1 MSQFNLP
8 HWLSFLIVS
17 IAFGGR
23 IVGAIIYQKIIVT
36 LGSKKVFLISMIA
49 LGTISLVSGFA
60 SNVILLT
67 LIRFLVGVIFGISTS
82 FAIEQAVRSDNTF
95 IVAFTMSGW
104 AVGWVVG
111 AVTYLTLRFWYLIA
125 LSGVVTIPFSIHY
138 NKVESFKV
146 RNSGNVLDP
155 PSFLS
160 ILTIFLAFE
169 PAFILPLAP
178 QILEKEGGIS
188 WLITGYSLS
197 FFMYLL
203 IPYFVK
209 FVGNVRVMIIT
220 ILITAITG
228 ALFFLTNIPYLV
240 VVFNAFGLGIISLAP
255 GIAMKYGANARNM
268 GMATN
273 LAAIGAVLLPVVGSI
288 DTEIVASSITFVS
301 MIVLLVLGLRR
312 R

>member
-1 MSQFNLP
+1 M
-8 HWLSFLIVS
+8 
-17 IAFGGR
+17 
-23 IVGAIIYQKIIVT
+23 GAIIYQKIIVK

-49 LGTISLVSGFA
+49 LGMISLVSGFA

-82 FAIEQAVRSDNTF
+82 FAIEQAVRTDNTF

-104 AVGWVVG
+104 AVGWIAG
-111 AVTYLTLRFWYLIA
+111 AVTYLTLRLWYLIT
-125 LSGVVTIPFSIHY
+125 LSGCIAIPFSILSS
-138 NKVESFKV
+138 KVESFKGKDAE
-146 RNSGNVLDP
+146 NALDP
-155 PSFLS
+155 PGFLS
-160 ILTIFLAFE
+160 ILTVFLAFE

-178 QILEKEGGIS
+178 QILEKEGGIT
-188 WLITGYSLS
+188 WLIAGYSLS

-209 FVGNVRVMIIT
+209 FVGNVKAMIIT

-228 ALFFLTNIPYLV
+228 ALFFLTDIPYLV
-240 VVFNAFGLGIISLAP
+240 VIFNAFGLGIISLAP
-255 GIAMKYGANARNM
+255 GIARKYGANARNM

-273 LAAIGAVLLPVVGSI
+273 LAAIGAVFLPVVGSI
-288 DTEIVASSITFVS
+288 DTEIIASSITFVS